1 MAGCRARRYGAS
13 GTEKATRGRNE
24 VSSGG
29 EADSYSVGAGAGAG
43 AVDDGCVGSEDDKGR

>member
-13 GTEKATRGRNE
+13 WTERATRGRNE

-29 EADSYSVGAGAGAG
+29 ETDGCSVGAGAD
-43 AVDDGCVGSEDDKGR
+43 AVGGGGVGSEDDKGR

>member
-13 GTEKATRGRNE
+13 WTERATRGRDE

-29 EADSYSVGAGAGAG
+29 EMEICSVGVGAD
-43 AVDDGCVGSEDDKGR
+43 AVDGGGVGSEGDKGR